1 MAREGTAVGRYPLYA
16 HGVWYFGR
24 GAAGEGDFGAASADP
39 DEGAPPDCVA
49 GGGPAIV
56 GKGRFK
62 VSGLLISKG
71 YEI

>member
-1 MAREGTAVGRYPLYA
+1 MAREGAAVGRYPLYS
-16 HGVWYFGR
+16 HDVRHIGR
-24 GAAGEGDFGAASADP
+24 GAAGEGDFGAASADF